1 MLLTP
6 MRSQLIIALALCAGV
21 AQSRAQEEDYR
32 QSIGGSLSVGS
43 KISKDADFW
52 GWSLSISLAYDE
64 ETEER
69 RNQSDKVTQ
78 FYTPTVAWTYPVSPR
93 WAVGAGVGKGVIND
107 DNKHRVAKLPLS
119 PA

>member
-1 MLLTP
+1 
-6 MRSQLIIALALCAGV
+6 MRSQHIIALALCAGV

-43 KISKDADFW
+43 KINKDADFW
-52 GWSLSISLAYDE
+52 GWSMDYARVLPSGWTLSISLAYDE

-78 FYTPTVAWTYPVSPR
+78 LYAYRGLDLSRFTALGGGCRR
-93 WAVGAGVGKGVIND
+93 W
-107 DNKHRVAKLPLS
+107 
-119 PA
+119 